1 MNAFVIIRNY
11 IIAGLAYVV
20 SVQGGYENLDFATA
34 LQKTAFWIVPFF
46 NSHPIMTSLLALT
59 LVFMFFIK
67 KRKEASAGFDSR
79 EKYLVQYYAGSMLLL
94 VFSSL
99 LVAYNFGIPSN
110 LDMVLA
116 FPGRVVFFLWIAVG
130 YHLWFSLFI
139 YLVAGVIAQKIRS
152 KE

>member
-20 SVQGGYENLDFATA
+20 SVQGGYANLDFATA

-67 KRKEASAGFDSR
+67 KRKEASTDFKSR
-79 EKYLVQYYAGSMLLL
+79 EEYYAGVMLVLLSSGLL
-94 VFSSL
+94 VI
-99 LVAYNFGIPSN
+99 YNFGIPTN

-116 FPGRVVFFLWIAVG
+116 FPGRVIFFMWIAIG
-130 YHLWFSLFI
+130 YHFWFSL
-139 YLVAGVIAQKIRS
+139 LVCIVIRTIAQKIS
-152 KE
+152 KKV